1 MKRLVFAA
9 ILGTAL
15 LFAAAP
21 AMAQI
26 GDLAGTTP
34 CCDKVCTG
42 STSTKC
48 GDLVAGGLSQM
59 LSGCAG
65 IDDQFPATCAGGQLL
80 DAGDSALLDG
90 CLCVLGTCVGPL
102 AAGGAALTH
111 EQCTAASVAA
121 CQETGNVVV
130 TENDADC
137 AVGPCNN
144 DGTCDPGETF
154 ENCPADCLC
163 GNGVCD
169 AGEDATSCFADCH
182 CGNGLCDDDET
193 TATCPA
199 DCPDSCGNGTC
210 DAGEDATS
218 CFADCHCGN
227 GVCDDDETT
236 ATCPG
241 DCPGTCS
248 EAEQPCPNGKSEC
261 CAGLQC
267 VDNSAVDH
275 RKVCR
280 HGH

>member
-102 AAGGAALTH
+102 AAGGAALTP

-137 AVGPCNN
+137 ASCPPGQTSCA
-144 DGTCDPGETF
+144 GTCVDTSTDPA
-154 ENCPADCLC
+154 NC
-163 GNGVCD
+163 G
-169 AGEDATSCFADCH
+169 
-182 CGNGLCDDDET
+182 
-193 TATCPA
+193 
-199 DCPDSCGNGTC
+199 SCGNACPQGATC
-210 DAGEDATS
+210 EGGACIVVDCFPPNEMCGDQCVDTSSDEANCGACGNACAAGETCES
-218 CFADCHCGN
+218 
-227 GVCDDDETT
+227 GVCT
-236 ATCPG
+236 P
-241 DCPGTCS
+241 PPTCS
-248 EAEQPCPNGKSEC
+248 GPEQPCPNGKGDC
-261 CAGLQC
+261 CEGLQC
-267 VDNSAVDH
+267 VDNSATDH